1 MHAIANLFLI
11 TGTYL
16 ESIHASSFCQN
27 VIFIYSSLSRK
38 SVSLPLK
45 WFTIGQCW
53 RYERM
58 TRGRRREHYQ
68 WNMDIFGVPK
78 VRVPPFSFIDDSR
91 CCCAQLLVY
100 LWTDAALPSHCSS
113 QAEAELLH
121 AIVLLFQRLGITSS
135 DVGIRVSSRKV
146 TFNTQVSIF
155 SSHFAQYFA
164 FMFLVLLPCPYVFQ
178 K

>member
-1 MHAIANLFLI
+1 M
-11 TGTYL
+11 
-16 ESIHASSFCQN
+16 
-27 VIFIYSSLSRK
+27 IFIYSFLSRK

-91 CCCAQLLVY
+91 CCCARLLVY
-100 LWTDAALPSHCSS
+100 LWTDAALPSHCSN

-121 AIVLLFQRLGITSS
+121 AIVLLFQRLGVTSS

-146 TFNTQVSIF
+146 FTLTQVSLF
-155 SSHFAQYFA
+155 SFTFSLILPFHVFCA
-164 FMFLVLLPCPYVFQ
+164 FWFGRMTSKSKLLSFVSTLLISDS
-178 K
+178 